1 MIEENK
7 VGFNLMYSLRCGVD
21 SDNLPQIRKIF
32 TDHTYLTPDSYF
44 HGGCS
49 TLHYACSRGSS
60 ECVNY
65 FLTETKSDSNSKNCQ
80 YGMSPAHM
88 AAIHGK
94 LAVISLL
101 HQSGADLFQVDNEG
115 QNIIHKAVTF
125 GDLDFIKSLI
135 STYKL
140 HPLLIQGDN
149 KNLRPVQFLKDLL
162 GKGMHPKQLSRESEE
177 ENLQTLLSFLQVKTD
192 DFLSWDRK
200 KYLIQLRMI
209 LKVSIS

>member
-1 MIEENK
+1 
-7 VGFNLMYSLRCGVD
+7 
-21 SDNLPQIRKIF
+21 
-32 TDHTYLTPDSYF
+32 
-44 HGGCS
+44 
-49 TLHYACSRGSS
+49 
-60 ECVNY
+60 
-65 FLTETKSDSNSKNCQ
+65 
-80 YGMSPAHM
+80 M